1 MQIRSERGV
10 ILVGVAAG
18 LAIAVLPE
26 GAIPIVALASALIAG
41 ALLPLRPMV
50 AGVLVLV
57 PTIMVA
63 VVRTAGDSDRKVG
76 AMVLALLS
84 AVFVAAILT
93 HVSAGVVL
101 RRNQSEPPR
110 VACSAD

>member
-1 MQIRSERGV
+1 MWSERGV

-18 LAIAVLPE
+18 IAIAVLPE
-26 GAIPIVALASALIAG
+26 GAVPLVALAAALIAG

-50 AGVLVLV
+50 ASVLVLV
-57 PTIMVA
+57 PTIIVA
-63 VVRTAGDSDRKVG
+63 VVRTAIDSDRNVG
-76 AMVLALLS
+76 AMLLSLLS

-101 RRNQSEPPR
+101 RRNESD
-110 VACSAD
+110 ASL

>member
-1 MQIRSERGV
+1 MQMRSERGV

-18 LAIAVLPE
+18 VAIAVLPE
-26 GAIPIVALASALIAG
+26 GGVPLVALVAALIAG

-50 AGVLVLV
+50 AAVLVLV
-57 PTIMVA
+57 PTIVVA
-63 VVRTAGDSDRKVG
+63 VIRTALDSDRNVG
-76 AMVLALLS
+76 AMLLATLS

-101 RRNQSEPPR
+101 RRDQPDVSP
-110 VACSAD
+110 